1 MDDHLPLCDS
11 FNCNLCCLNFSS
23 QYPYIIQQ
31 TDNKNTQ
38 NYQPEERVDN
48 SDHGSERVYQWHN
61 YLSVIMS
68 LQSFFNRLVPTS
80 DQDIISRY
88 NINTM
93 STRYV
98 MRMKKN
104 FDLGIIS

>member
-11 FNCNLCCLNFSS
+11 FNCNLYCLNFS

-38 NYQPEERVDN
+38 TYQPEERVDN
-48 SDHGSERVYQWHN
+48 SDHGSERVYQWQN

-68 LQSFFNRLVPTS
+68 LQSFFNRLTPTS
-80 DQDIISRY
+80 DQDRISRY

-93 STRYV
+93 STR
-98 MRMKKN
+98 
-104 FDLGIIS
+104 